1 MQIVKGGNLNKEQ
14 DRTKPI
20 TIRYGDTPPAIQAGV
35 PLTRSPVL
43 VPGLGRYFQ
52 ILRIELKKIKLRY
65 LLRVRWYLLK
75 RSVRKL
81 LQKDQK

>member
-20 TIRYGDTPPAIQAGV
+20 IIRYGDTPPPIQAGV
-35 PLTRSPVL
+35 PLTRSPVP

-52 ILRIELKKIKLRY
+52 ILRIEFQKIK
-65 LLRVRWYLLK
+65 LRVRWYLLQ
-75 RSVRKL
+75 RYIRKL
-81 LQKDQK
+81 LQKGQK